1 MTATTMTATRMT
13 PIDPN
18 QPDTPVLEYRPR
30 AANPAPRVGPS
41 QWLQA
46 SLALG
51 GMSWL
56 TVVMICVGTPRLSL
70 FPVAFAAAGLAT
82 GIVAAVQPLPRES
95 SAAAIFAVLMSF
107 LVLAIWLLA
116 HVLF

>member
-1 MTATTMTATRMT
+1 MT
-13 PIDPN
+13 PSDPN
-18 QPDTPVLEYRPR
+18 QADPPVLEYRPR
-30 AANPAPRVGPS
+30 AVHPAPRVGPS

-56 TVVMICVGTPRLSL
+56 TVVMICAGSPRLAML
-70 FPVAFAAAGLAT
+70 PVAFAGAGLVT

-95 SAAAIFAVLMSF
+95 SAAVIFAVLMSF
-107 LVLAIWLLA
+107 TVLAIWLLA
-116 HVLF
+116 RVLF

>member
-1 MTATTMTATRMT
+1 MVAAMTTMTPT
-13 PIDPN
+13 DPN
-18 QPDTPVLEYRPR
+18 QPDPLVLQYRPR

-46 SLALG
+46 SIALG

-56 TVVMICVGTPRLSL
+56 MVALICAGTPRLAL
-70 FPVAFAAAGLAT
+70 LPVAFAAAGLVT

-107 LVLAIWLLA
+107 TVLAIWLLA

>member
-1 MTATTMTATRMT
+1 MT
-13 PIDPN
+13 PTDPN

-30 AANPAPRVGPS
+30 AANPAPRVGPG

-56 TVVMICVGTPRLSL
+56 TVVMICAGTPRLSML
-70 FPVAFAAAGLAT
+70 PLAFATAGLAT
-82 GIVAAVQPLPRES
+82 GIVAAVQPLSRES
-95 SAAAIFAVLMSF
+95 STAAIFAVLMS
-107 LVLAIWLLA
+107 LTVIAIWLLA

>member
-1 MTATTMTATRMT
+1 MT
-13 PIDPN
+13 PTNPN
-18 QPDTPVLEYRPR
+18 QPDAPVLEYRPR

-51 GMSWL
+51 G
-56 TVVMICVGTPRLSL
+56 TPRLSL
-70 FPVAFAAAGLAT
+70 LPVAFAAAGLAT

-95 SAAAIFAVLMSF
+95 SAAAIFAVVMSF
-107 LVLAIWLLA
+107 VVLAIWLLA

>member
-1 MTATTMTATRMT
+1 MS
-13 PIDPN
+13 PINPN

-30 AANPAPRVGPS
+30 PVNPAPRVGPS

-56 TVVMICVGTPRLSL
+56 TVVMICAGTPRLSML
-70 FPVAFAAAGLAT
+70 PLAFAAAGLAT

-107 LVLAIWLLA
+107 TVVAIWLLA
-116 HVLF
+116 RVLF